1 LLQGK
6 IRENIDPFEEKT
18 DDQIWKVLKEVNL
31 YDHVNKM
38 KEKLGTVVSESNNL
52 FSVGQK

>member
-1 LLQGK
+1 MLQGK